1 MERHRGTDHGAC
13 FSVVLWGSEVSPVQ
27 EEAALR
33 VSLGNMERRV
43 IKLQRLHGKC
53 PVQHS
58 AWSTGLSG
66 LLLCHSLTL
75 RKQICT
81 NGLVFDP
88 GKEFVGK
95 NCPQPLGFPG
105 GSMVK
110 NLCANAGIKRD
121 AVSIPELGRSSE
133 GGNGNPLQ
141 YSCLENPMDRGAWW
155 ATVHG
160 VAKSPAQPSCV
171 IETKSPTTSTLQKKS
186 LL

>member
-1 MERHRGTDHGAC
+1 MERHRGTDHGVC

-33 VSLGNMERRV
+33 ACLGNMERRV
-43 IKLQRLHGKC
+43 IKLQRLHGKR

-58 AWSTGLSG
+58 AWSIGLSG

-75 RKQICT
+75 RKQVCT

-105 GSMVK
+105 GSTVK
-110 NLCANAGIKRD
+110 NLCKCSNQKRC
-121 AVSIPELGRSSE
+121 SFHP
-133 GGNGNPLQ
+133 
-141 YSCLENPMDRGAWW
+141 
-155 ATVHG
+155 
-160 VAKSPAQPSCV
+160 
-171 IETKSPTTSTLQKKS
+171 
-186 LL
+186 